1 MLNSILKTII
11 YDLDFF
17 VLIFDYFYTEDE
29 SKEQVYYINDLNILN
44 NNHKIRY
51 ENYKSIKILNNIIKK
66 Y

>member
-11 YDLDFF
+11 YDLDLF
-17 VLIFDYFYTEDE
+17 VFIFDYFNPVDE
-29 SKEQVYYINDLNILN
+29 VKEHVNYINDLNILN